1 MPAKRRAP
9 LTREESLKAVVV
21 RNPKVTFIPE
31 EGGPEEKG
39 GRLEMTVTVMAGS
52 WLARLFGHGTPEE
65 QTRKMQL
72 DAMGAFCW
80 EQFDGERTV
89 EDAAKT
95 LAEHDDITPERAE
108 ESLWRFLRMLSQRG
122 LVALAMPKAEGATDG
137 AGDGGGG
144 SASPE
149 DAPHAG

>member
-1 MPAKRRAP
+1 MPAERRAP

-21 RNPKVTFIPE
+21 RNPKVTYVAE
-31 EGGPEEKG
+31 EDGGH
-39 GRLEMTVTVMAGS
+39 LEMTVTVMGGS
-52 WLARLFGHGTPEE
+52 WLARLFGKGTPEE

-89 EDAAKT
+89 EDAAKA
-95 LAEHDDITPERAE
+95 LAERDDLSPERAE

-122 LVALAMPKAEGATDG
+122 LVALSMPKTEGATDE
-137 AGDGGGG
+137 AG
-144 SASPE
+144 SAPPD
-149 DAPHAG
+149 DAPPAG